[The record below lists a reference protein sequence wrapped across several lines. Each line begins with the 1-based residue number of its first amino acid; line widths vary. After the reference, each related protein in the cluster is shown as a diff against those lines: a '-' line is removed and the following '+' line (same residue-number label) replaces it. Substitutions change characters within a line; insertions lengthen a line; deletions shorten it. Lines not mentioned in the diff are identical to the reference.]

1 MEKVDSNTTP
11 DLSDMCNNEFE
22 DDQNAD
28 DHEDER
34 VVLANLIANLK
45 LDIDENKMIQKQLRK
60 ANATLTHEPN
70 ECRSALAESNDIR
83 DRCRTCEK
91 RMDNAWQQLTIQEIT
106 VLVINLLISLAI
118 KFKDDAF
125 KFENALKKEMF
136 EDLEY
141 VQSLEKEIDELQS
154 DKNEFSKEYDL
165 LLQECIRK
173 DILYVS
179 LTSMVNSDNYC
190 DMACKY
196 LDKIKESNY
205 VALEFKN
212 QALQSG
218 QHGLVLQ
225 DVDEIETINIELEHS
240 VAKLL
245 HENENLHIE
254 NEHLKQTYKD
264 LYDSIKLTRDQTKVK
279 NDSLI
284 EQFNKTYVENANLKA
299 QLQDKT
305 IANTEMRES
314 WNKIKVRQYD
324 FAKPDHV
331 NALVLSKN
339 ISKGVSFL
347 SPKEYVGSNDMVHNY
362 YLKEAKKKAQI
373 QVDEPLNTKPSV
385 Q

>member
-1 MEKVDSNTTP
+1 METKDTQSSCSDSEEQE
-11 DLSDMCNNEFE
+11 M
-22 DDQNAD
+22 QQ
-28 DHEDER
+28 
-34 VVLANLIANLK
+34 
-45 LDIDENKMIQKQLRK
+45 MQKQAKILK
-60 ANATLTHEPN
+60 QTDT
-70 ECRSALAESNDIR
+70 ALCGAQLMHY
-83 DRCRTCEK
+83 CEI
-91 RMDNAWQQLTIQEIT
+91 RMDAEDALQPHHENNQE
-106 VLVINLLISLAI
+106 L
-118 KFKDDAF
+118 
-125 KFENALKKEMF
+125 ENF
-136 EDLEY
+136 
-141 VQSLEKEIDELQS
+141 QSLEKEIDELQS

-173 DILYVS
+173 DILYVI

-218 QHGLVLQ
+218 QRGLVLQ
-225 DVDEIETINIELEHS
+225 DVDEIETINIELEYS

-245 HENENLHIE
+245 YENENLHKE

-284 EQFNKTYVENANLKA
+284 EQLNKNSVENANLKA

-305 IANTEMRES
+305 IANTEMREN
-314 WNKIKVRQYD
+314 WNKIKVVEKYDFTKPLTPHSWPQVRQYD
-324 FAKPDHV
+324 FTKPDHV
-331 NALVLSKN
+331 NAPIPSRN
-339 ISKGVSFL
+339 SSKGVSFL
-347 SPKEYVGSNDMVHNY
+347 SPKESVGSNDMVHNY

-373 QVDEPLNTKPSV
+373 QLNEALNTKPSV